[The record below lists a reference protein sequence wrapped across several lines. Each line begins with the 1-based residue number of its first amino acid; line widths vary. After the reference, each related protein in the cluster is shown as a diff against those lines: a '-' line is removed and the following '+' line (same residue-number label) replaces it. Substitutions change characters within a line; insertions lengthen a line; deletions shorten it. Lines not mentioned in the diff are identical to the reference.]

1 MFVKCKVKF
10 CWRFFP
16 RKHTQPGYVIKLAWG
31 RKKWNEKKVEI
42 DEDGI
47 EFTFHQT
54 LERAFRPDALLS
66 KPQMR
71 AYTHAKLGT
80 SFPLRS
86 AKLAKW
92 YKASKLYTSPTS
104 RKKIHLTSI
113 TAEIYPK
120 NKYKFRWNYKKTL
133 LCYNIDDMY
142 VQC

>member
-86 AKLAKW
+86 TKPAKW
-92 YKASKLYTSPTS
+92 SYKAWKLYTSPTR
-104 RKKIHLTSI
+104 RKKFISLRSLQKFTPKININSDGTIKNTS
-113 TAEIYPK
+113 
-120 NKYKFRWNYKKTL
+120 L
-133 LCYNIDDMY
+133 L
-142 VQC
+142 